1 MKTALAICHARFLDL
16 ASFEEV
22 LAAQGYHVTYLDAG
36 HDKLT
41 LNGLNPDVVVT
52 LGGPVSAYDRADYP
66 WIDDEMRLL
75 DQCMRASR
83 PILAICLGAQIL
95 AQTLGARV
103 FKGNVEIGWAPIE
116 LTEAGKQSVLQDT
129 GIRATPV
136 LHWHGDTF
144 DLPAGAR
151 RLASTAACENQ
162 AFSIGSAVA
171 VQFHPEVSARNFER
185 WLICNTGQIAAM
197 TDHSV
202 TSLRRQAGVHADLA
216 ALVGQRWFANW
227 LSAHI

>member
-41 LNGLNPDVVVT
+41 LNGLNPAVVVT

-144 DLPAGAR
+144 DLPAVRGGWLQL
-151 RLASTAACENQ
+151 RLARTKPFRLDPQSPSS
-162 AFSIGSAVA
+162 SIPRLAPAISSAGS
-171 VQFHPEVSARNFER
+171 SAIPVK
-185 WLICNTGQIAAM
+185 LP
-197 TDHSV
+197 
-202 TSLRRQAGVHADLA
+202 L
-216 ALVGQRWFANW
+216 
-227 LSAHI
+227 